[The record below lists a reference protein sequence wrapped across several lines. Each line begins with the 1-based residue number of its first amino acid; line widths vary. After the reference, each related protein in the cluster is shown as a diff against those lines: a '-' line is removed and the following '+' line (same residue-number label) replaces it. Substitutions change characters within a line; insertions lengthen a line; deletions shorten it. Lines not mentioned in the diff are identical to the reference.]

1 MAFQGELT
9 LTLGVWTLI
18 STTNCTFQVR
28 AGSVEIL
35 GTVDAAPA
43 ASDVGLAYG
52 PGEGDGADVDTIAR
66 FPGIGTANRIYAK
79 ATMSDTRLFVS
90 SSA

>member
-28 AGSVEIL
+28 SGGVEII
-35 GTVDAAPA
+35 GTVDAVP
-43 ASDVGLAYG
+43 SPTDDGLIYMAG
-52 PGEGDGADVDTIAR
+52 QGEGADVNTLSR
-66 FPGIGTANRIYAK
+66 FPGVGTANRIYAK
-79 ATMSDTRLFVS
+79 AVQNETKIFVS